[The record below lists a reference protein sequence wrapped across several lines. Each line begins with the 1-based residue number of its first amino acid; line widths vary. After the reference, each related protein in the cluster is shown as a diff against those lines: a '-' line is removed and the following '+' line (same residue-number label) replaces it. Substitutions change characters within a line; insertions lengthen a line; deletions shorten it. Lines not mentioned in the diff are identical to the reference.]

1 MPNGTPIQTAMA
13 TESKVS
19 WIWLSSKSPIIIA
32 AGPVHMLIIHSC
44 FALLKVNKLLTH
56 RRDEAGISDKS
67 QQPLIFIYNRN
78 IGNIIAVDLFKQ
90 GHNVLVGVPQ
100 CSRWGRLSPVPV
112 SLPYPPARSYPA
124 PHE

>member
-19 WIWLSSKSPIIIA
+19 WIWLSSKVLYIA

-78 IGNIIAVDLFKQ
+78 IGNIIAVDL
-90 GHNVLVGVPQ
+90 L
-100 CSRWGRLSPVPV
+100 SRATMFSLGSAVACAGFITVYTGSLLSG
-112 SLPYPPARSYPA
+112 AA
-124 PHE
+124 